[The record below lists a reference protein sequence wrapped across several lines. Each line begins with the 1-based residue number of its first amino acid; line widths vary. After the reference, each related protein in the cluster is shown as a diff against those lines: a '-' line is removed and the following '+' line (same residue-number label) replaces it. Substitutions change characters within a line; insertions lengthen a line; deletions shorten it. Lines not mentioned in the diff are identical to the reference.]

1 MKNKLYDCFIFNN
14 ETDLLD
20 LRLNILN
27 DYVDYFVI
35 VESEETFTGL
45 KKKLVFDIKN
55 YAKFKEK
62 IIYGVINKF
71 PENFTSAW
79 QNESYQRN
87 YLLNL
92 LNNANSE
99 DLIMISDLDEIPNL
113 ENINLIDF
121 NEKLLVF
128 EQRLFL
134 YKINYGEIKP
144 SWHGTKCVKK
154 KNLKT
159 PQQLRNLKT
168 HKKYSFFR
176 VDKNFFSKT
185 YEQSFRVI
193 KNGGWHFSWLGNT
206 DFIKQKLKSFSHT
219 EMNNEFI
226 NNNDH
231 IEQCIKNL
239 KPLESKQK
247 IDIKKLPIESDYL
260 PKYILDNLSKYKSL
274 IDNGEM

>member
-87 YLLNL
+87 YLFNL
-92 LNNANSE
+92 LTNANSE
-99 DLIMISDLDEIPNL
+99 DLILNSDLEKFQI
-113 ENINLIDF
+113 EKILI
-121 NEKLLVF
+121 
-128 EQRLFL
+128 
-134 YKINYGEIKP
+134 
-144 SWHGTKCVKK
+144 
-154 KNLKT
+154 
-159 PQQLRNLKT
+159 
-168 HKKYSFFR
+168 
-176 VDKNFFSKT
+176 
-185 YEQSFRVI
+185 
-193 KNGGWHFSWLGNT
+193 
-206 DFIKQKLKSFSHT
+206 
-219 EMNNEFI
+219 
-226 NNNDH
+226 
-231 IEQCIKNL
+231 
-239 KPLESKQK
+239 
-247 IDIKKLPIESDYL
+247 
-260 PKYILDNLSKYKSL
+260 
-274 IDNGEM
+274 